1 MKRRDFIQVALAGLA
16 ATPLEALGA
25 IGQNPVAASDR
36 IRVGVIGTGSRGNQV
51 IQSWLKHPD
60 STFVAVCDV
69 ARDRLDSTAA
79 KLASAGQKVETYDD
93 YRRILDRKDVDAVLI
108 ATPDHWHSPMTLDAC
123 AAGKDVYCEKPVS
136 NRIEPAVKMVDAAR
150 KYDRVV
156 QIGLQ
161 QRSWPHFQEA
171 AGLVREGA
179 IGTSNHVVM
188 APPGG
193 FGGGFGGQ
201 PPQPAASQTPPATLN
216 WEMFQGPAP
225 RKPFLQQR
233 LSWRGWY
240 DYGGGNITDWG
251 VHLVDVMTWY
261 LQMDE
266 KPPQIV
272 HAAAQYVR
280 TPRDLERVPDTY
292 VVTMQYEG
300 MVATLSNA
308 ALFGPNNEP
317 WWGNYFFGDR
327 ALLHVNRSGYEVRPR
342 PAPSGRGGR
351 GRGGAPGATTPPP
364 STPPPPPQPLA
375 QPVKVGFTGG
385 ELDPVDSTSVH
396 IRNFLDCVRS
406 RQRPSADVA
415 IGFNSTLPTLMAI
428 ESIKADGKA
437 IKWDASAKRAS
448 AV

>member
-1 MKRRDFIQVALAGLA
+1 MNRRDFIQTALAGIAVTPSLESFA
-16 ATPLEALGA
+16 AV
-25 IGQNPVAASDR
+25 GQNAPAASDK
-36 IRVGVIGTGSRGNQV
+36 IRVGVIGTGNRGNQV
-51 IQSWLKHPD
+51 TQSWLKHED
-60 STFVAVCDV
+60 ATFVAVCDV
-69 ARDRLDSTAA
+69 ARDRLDNASA
-79 KLASAGQKVETYDD
+79 KLASAGHKVDTYDD

-108 ATPDHWHSPMTLDAC
+108 ATPDHWHGPMTVDAC
-123 AAGKDVYCEKPVS
+123 AAGKDVFCEKPVS
-136 NRIEPAVKMVDAAR
+136 NQIAPGLKMIDAAR
-150 KYDRVV
+150 KYNRVV

-171 AGLVREGA
+171 ANLIRQGA
-179 IGTSNHVVM
+179 IGSSNHVVM

-193 FGGGFGGQ
+193 GGFGGQ
-201 PPQPAASQTPPATLN
+201 QAPPVAPQTPPATLN

-251 VHLVDVMTWY
+251 VHLVDLLTWY

-266 KPPQIV
+266 KAPQIV
-272 HAAAQYVR
+272 HAATQYVR
-280 TPRDLERVPDTY
+280 SPRDPERVPDTY

-300 MVATLSNA
+300 LVATLSNA

-317 WWGNYFFGDR
+317 MWGNYFYGDK

-342 PAPSGRGGR
+342 PAPMGRGGR
-351 GRGGAPGATTPPP
+351 GGPGTAPA
-364 STPPPPPQPLA
+364 TPPPPPAPLA
-375 QPVKVGFTGG
+375 QATKVGFTGG
-385 ELDPVDSTSVH
+385 ELDPVDATSAH
-396 IRNFLDCVRS
+396 IRNFLDCVKS
-406 RQRPSADVA
+406 RQRPAADVA

-428 ESIKADGKA
+428 ESIKAGGKA
-437 IKWDASAKRAS
+437 IKWDPAARRAS